1 LGRTRRE
8 LLESI
13 DSDELSEW
21 IAFDWI
27 EPLPDPWA
35 IGAQQAALFANAHSA
50 KGSRTYRASD
60 FIPKR
65 RAEMTPAQIRAIMK
79 MY

>member
-1 LGRTRRE
+1 MTRKR
-8 LLESI
+8 LLEEI
-13 DSDELSEW
+13 DSEELTEW

-35 IGAQQAALFANAHSA
+35 IGAQQAALFANAHSGKGARRFRA
-50 KGSRTYRASD
+50 KD
-60 FIPKR
+60 FIPTKR
-65 RAEMTPAQIRAIMK
+65 VEMSGRQLQSIMK